1 LAKPP
6 ATLIQTQS
14 QRRIAVKDSSEV
26 FDVLVPNQEKIV
38 QAETI
43 PEPTLEEQPVATKEQ
58 TEVRKGTCIGK
69 SEIEFIVERVA
80 AFIEKLVFLKV
91 PSLYQLLAL
100 WTIATHMRSDFDYMG
115 YMFACSPEPQS
126 GKSRLLEVLQLLVAN
141 PSDILI
147 SPSEAVLFR
156 TAEGHTQLLDEVDGW
171 TNRDV
176 LRNVL
181 NAGFHRGATVQR
193 MNEGDG
199 VYEVN
204 KFPVY
209 APRVLAGIGHSVL
222 HGTTRDRT
230 FVLDMVRQTR
240 EERRER
246 FSIRKV
252 KSAADEIKISIEKW
266 VGQHRAEIG
275 VVYDQFP
282 FDYLQDFRDRTI
294 DVAQPLAAVL
304 EVAYKD
310 NPEYEDAK
318 SEFLEAISVTRK
330 EEQPLTDDHRVL
342 RTLVELAKA
351 EDPLVG
357 SVTELASKCQ
367 ELLGERP
374 EEFALSSTLRRYG
387 FETKSIRREGKAA
400 YRYSLPH
407 GSLSDLMTRYCGP
420 THEEPVPTV
429 PESEAESSAPV
440 VGVVIEQGG

>member
-1 LAKPP
+1 MAKPP
-6 ATLIQTQS
+6 TTLIHTQTK
-14 QRRIAVKDSSEV
+14 RRIAVKDCNEG
-26 FDVLVPNQEKIV
+26 FDVSRINQQKIAW
-38 QAETI
+38 AEII
-43 PEPTLEEQPVATKEQ
+43 PEPIPESQPEATQRRTDAREETRTDEREGELMGDRVAT
-58 TEVRKGTCIGK
+58 
-69 SEIEFIVERVA
+69 
-80 AFIEKLVFLKV
+80 FIEKFVFLKT

-100 WTIATHMRSDFDYMG
+100 WTIATHMYSDFDYVG
-115 YMFACSPEPQS
+115 YIFACSPEPQS

-204 KFPVY
+204 NFPVY
-209 APRVLAGIGHSVL
+209 APRILAGIGHSVL

-252 KSAADEIKISIEKW
+252 KPVASEVKSSIEKW
-266 VGQHRAEIG
+266 VGQHKAEIG
-275 VVYDQFP
+275 TVYDQCP

-304 EVAYKD
+304 EVAFKGSSK
-310 NPEYEDAK
+310 YEDAR
-318 SEFLEAISVTRK
+318 SRFLEAIAVTRK

-351 EDPLVG
+351 EDPLIG
-357 SVTELASKCQ
+357 NVTELASKCQ

-400 YRYSLPH
+400 
-407 GSLSDLMTRYCGP
+407 
-420 THEEPVPTV
+420 
-429 PESEAESSAPV
+429 
-440 VGVVIEQGG
+440 